1 MKVAEQGSSE
11 HRVVLRS
18 HVVLEDGVE
27 VEKLEV
33 GREQR
38 PGGEGARTEGR
49 SAGGVRDH
57 GRYTDGDR

>member
-1 MKVAEQGSSE
+1 M
-11 HRVVLRS
+11 VLRS